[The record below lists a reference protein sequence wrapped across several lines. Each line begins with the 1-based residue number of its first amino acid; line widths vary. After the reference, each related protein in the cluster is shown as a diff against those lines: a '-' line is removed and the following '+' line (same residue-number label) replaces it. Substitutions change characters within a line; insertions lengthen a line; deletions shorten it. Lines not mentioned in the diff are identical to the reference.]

1 MKHKNMEKIVVEL
14 FNLLHRVHRCR
25 VKFQKQGDM
34 ANVEYFIL
42 VAVAVVTQ
50 KRPEGVTMKE
60 LADMSHTTMSAASK
74 KIRILEEKG
83 LIERRTSKT
92 DRRNSYITLSEK
104 GKAICEKERRRKN
117 DWLLKVISRMGE
129 EDMEQLITLSNRMF
143 DIMEALEAE
152 DSVEKSEGE

>member
-92 DRRNSYITLSEK
+92 DRRNSYITLSEN

-117 DWLLKVISRMGE
+117 DWLLKVISQMGE

-143 DIMEALEAE
+143 DIMETLEAE

>member
-50 KRPEGVTMKE
+50 GRPEGVTMKE

-83 LIERRTSKT
+83 LIERRISKT

-104 GKAICEKERRRKN
+104 GKAICEKERKRKN

-129 EDMEQLITLSNRMF
+129 DDMEQLITLSNRMF
-143 DIMEALEAE
+143 DIMETLEIE
-152 DSVEKSEGE
+152 DSTEELKGE

>member
-50 KRPEGVTMKE
+50 RRPEGVTMKE

-117 DWLLKVISRMGE
+117 DWLLKVISQMGE

-143 DIMEALEAE
+143 DIMEMLEAE

>member
-14 FNLLHRVHRCR
+14 FNLLHRVHCCR

-50 KRPEGVTMKE
+50 RRPEGVTMKE
-60 LADMSHTTMSAASK
+60 LAEMSHTTMSAASK

-92 DRRNSYITLSEK
+92 DRRNSYITLSEN

-117 DWLLKVISRMGE
+117 DWLLKVISQMGE

-143 DIMEALEAE
+143 DIMETLEAE

>member
-50 KRPEGVTMKE
+50 RRPEGVTMKE

-143 DIMEALEAE
+143 DIMEMLEAE

>member
-50 KRPEGVTMKE
+50 RRPEGVTMKE

-104 GKAICEKERRRKN
+104 GKAICEKERKRKN

-129 EDMEQLITLSNRMF
+129 DDMEQLITLSNRMF
-143 DIMEALEAE
+143 DIMETIEAE
-152 DSVEKSEGE
+152 DSTEELKGE

>member
-1 MKHKNMEKIVVEL
+1 MKHKNMEKIVVKL

-50 KRPEGVTMKE
+50 RRPEGVTMKE

-104 GKAICEKERRRKN
+104 GKAICEKERKRKN
-117 DWLLKVISRMGE
+117 DWLLKEISRMGE
-129 EDMEQLITLSNRMF
+129 DDMEQLITLSNRMF
-143 DIMEALEAE
+143 DIMETIETE
-152 DSVEKSEGE
+152 DSTEELKGE

>member
-50 KRPEGVTMKE
+50 RRPEGVTMKE

-104 GKAICEKERRRKN
+104 GKAICEKERKRKN

-129 EDMEQLITLSNRMF
+129 DDMEQLITLSNRMF
-143 DIMEALEAE
+143 DIMETIEPAARPAPRLGA
-152 DSVEKSEGE
+152 

>member
-1 MKHKNMEKIVVEL
+1 
-14 FNLLHRVHRCR
+14 
-25 VKFQKQGDM
+25 M

-50 KRPEGVTMKE
+50 RRPEGVTMKE

-117 DWLLKVISRMGE
+117 DWLLKVISQMGE

-143 DIMEALEAE
+143 DIMETLEAE

>member
-50 KRPEGVTMKE
+50 RRPEGVTMKE

-92 DRRNSYITLSEK
+92 DRRNSYITLSEN

-117 DWLLKVISRMGE
+117 DWLLKVISQMGE

-143 DIMEALEAE
+143 DIMETLEAE

>member
-50 KRPEGVTMKE
+50 RRPEGVTMKE

-104 GKAICEKERRRKN
+104 GKAICEKERKRKN
-117 DWLLKVISRMGE
+117 DWLLKVIRRMGE
-129 EDMEQLITLSNRMF
+129 DDMEQLITLSNRMF
-143 DIMEALEAE
+143 DIMETIETE
-152 DSVEKSEGE
+152 DSTEKLKGE

>member
-143 DIMEALEAE
+143 DIMEMLEAE